1 MVINAENVVP
11 RLAKKAQ
18 HSFATGSDIDI
29 ICGLEQIGRLA
40 VTLGTLSEGIS

>member
-1 MVINAENVVP
+1 MATGDYNDLP
-11 RLAKKAQ
+11 PWAKKPQ
-18 HSFATGSDIDI
+18 HSFATGSNIDI